1 MLEVFGSR
9 SISQS
14 LTCPDT
20 RYRDHLAN
28 PHAGLHYLPVSEC
41 TICAWLKRLI
51 ILHSREM
58 QMLIGR
64 VVDRDEAVEESVFA
78 EAFTEIAERWKVRV
92 HSIIICLTAI
102 AKSI

>member
-1 MLEVFGSR
+1 MLEIFGSR

-28 PHAGLHYLPVSEC
+28 ALTGLHYLPVSER
-41 TICAWLKRLI
+41 TVCAWLKRLI
-51 ILHSREM
+51 ILPSREM
-58 QMLIGR
+58 QMLVGR
-64 VVDRDEAVEESVFA
+64 VVDRDEAIEETVLA

-92 HSIIICLTAI
+92 HSILVRLTL
-102 AKSI
+102 